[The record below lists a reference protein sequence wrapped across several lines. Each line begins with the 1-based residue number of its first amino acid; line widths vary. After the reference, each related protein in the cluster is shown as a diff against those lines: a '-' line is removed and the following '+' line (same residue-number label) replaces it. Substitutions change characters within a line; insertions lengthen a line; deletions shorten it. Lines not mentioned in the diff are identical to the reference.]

1 MRGMKQSILLFAV
14 LVFFVG
20 CGRKAEAAAPE
31 AQSKPTPKDAA
42 NPWDTPTGLALFMA
56 EKIEPATSKASA
68 LSDVAT
74 ALIGA
79 GEKEQALATL
89 KQALEVAQ
97 GIELAFA
104 KAPAL
109 TEIATAL
116 AKAGEIKPALEVAQR
131 IEDAIGKPFILSM
144 IALAL
149 SEAGDKEQALGP

>member
-20 CGRKAEAAAPE
+20 CGRKAEAAAPD

-56 EKIEPATSKASA
+56 EKIEPATSKAS
-68 LSDVAT
+68 
-74 ALIGA
+74 
-79 GEKEQALATL
+79 
-89 KQALEVAQ
+89 
-97 GIELAFA
+97 
-104 KAPAL
+104 AL